1 MTLPKPHPDNA
12 AILERVQTI
21 MRRDLKLGSD
31 IIVNES
37 TPFVGGDADIDSLDI
52 LMMLTSVEREFGI
65 KINSQEMGKQ
75 IFQNVGTLV
84 HYLTEQLDSR
94 QSPAG
99 ALPSVSSANP
109 LLQLPHQP
117 PFRFVSRLTA
127 IEPGR
132 SAEGVWSVSGTED
145 FFAGHFPG
153 RPIVPGVLIAEAL
166 AQLSGLAANIPSFDG
181 RLAHVDVRF
190 DSAVAPPA
198 DIQLRCRVS
207 RQMGSLIQYEVQA
220 TCGQTT
226 VASGAVAL
234 SWRRNPQ

>member
-1 MTLPKPHPDNA
+1 MTLPTPPLDNA
-12 AILERVQTI
+12 AVFERVQTI

-84 HYLTEQLDSR
+84 NYLVGQLDSR
-94 QSPAG
+94 QSPAV
-99 ALPSVSSANP
+99 AVPAISTANP
-109 LLQLPHQP
+109 LLHLPHQP
-117 PFRFVSRLTA
+117 PFRFVSRLMA
-127 IEPGR
+127 MDPGR

-153 RPIVPGVLIAEAL
+153 RPVVPGVLIAEAL
-166 AQLSGLAANIPSFDG
+166 AQLSGLAANIPNSDG

-198 DIQLRCRVS
+198 DIQLRSRLS

-220 TCGQTT
+220 TCGQTS
-226 VASGAVAL
+226 VASGTVAL
-234 SWRRNPQ
+234 SWGRNPQ